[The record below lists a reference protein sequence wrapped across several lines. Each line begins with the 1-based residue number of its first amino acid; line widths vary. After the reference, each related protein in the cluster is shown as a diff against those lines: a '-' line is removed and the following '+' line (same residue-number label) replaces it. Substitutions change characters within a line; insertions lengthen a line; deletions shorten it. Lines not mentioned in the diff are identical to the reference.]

1 VKIYRK
7 LVIGGIGSKIL
18 VLILLTGVLISL
30 AFLVVTGYQ
39 SRMLTAQI
47 LTDTNAAI
55 CANNREEMFIT
66 VWLGILEL
74 STGVLTAAN
83 AGHEYPILRTPAG
96 VFELY
101 FIRTSTASSSA
112 AWRECSTGITP

>member
-1 VKIYRK
+1 MKIYLK

-83 AGHEYPILRTPAG
+83 AG
-96 VFELY
+96 
-101 FIRTSTASSSA
+101 
-112 AWRECSTGITP
+112 